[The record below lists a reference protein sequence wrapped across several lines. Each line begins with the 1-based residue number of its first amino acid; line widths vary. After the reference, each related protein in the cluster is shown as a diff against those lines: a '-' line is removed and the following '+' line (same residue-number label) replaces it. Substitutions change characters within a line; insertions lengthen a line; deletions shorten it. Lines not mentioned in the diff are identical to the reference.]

1 MKNSAQRA
9 MTNKGAATV
18 PSIEHPLEQAS
29 LMEYLSAGA
38 VTELLVSE
46 FEEGTYRVEVLL
58 TWKTGRA
65 VLMAARG
72 AQRTFRS
79 LDTLANF
86 LRSMGIG
93 ATVVRME
100 LKP

>member
-1 MKNSAQRA
+1 MKNKANRP
-9 MTNKGAATV
+9 TKKGAPT
-18 PSIEHPLEQAS
+18 PPPEHPIEQAA
-29 LMEYLSAGA
+29 LVEYLSAGA

-46 FEEGTYRVEVLL
+46 VEKGTYRLEVSLS
-58 TWKTGRA
+58 WKTGKG

-86 LRSMGIG
+86 LRSVGTG